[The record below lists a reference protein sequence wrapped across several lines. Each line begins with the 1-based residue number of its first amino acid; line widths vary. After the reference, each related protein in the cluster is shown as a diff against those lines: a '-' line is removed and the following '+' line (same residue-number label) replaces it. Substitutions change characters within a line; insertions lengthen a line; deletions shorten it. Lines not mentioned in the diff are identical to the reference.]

1 MLENKVIDLRFLNFN
16 INNSMILNVLENREN
31 FIFMHWFLFVI
42 SGLCDLIHDKN
53 LERPILFHTNVTED
67 FQRETFELLKPDFE
81 YIENVEN
88 YTIINRHGAPLVG
101 RCHVLDHYYH
111 FVRDSILVKNN
122 LEVTTPFRRIYISR
136 SKSHLLLCNQGLKR
150 RQMINES
157 ALMERLTQEGF
168 ECIYLEDYNLRDK
181 IKLFQESKIVVSPN
195 GGAFTM
201 CFFANKAST
210 MVFIRNP
217 GTTETQYSHICEVL
231 SIPIVYY
238 EKVRCKNENGNDTRG
253 EFLENFNMELTD
265 QDDLIHTIQPYL

>member
-1 MLENKVIDLRFLNFN
+1 
-16 INNSMILNVLENREN
+16 MILNVLENRGN
-31 FIFMHWFLFVI
+31 YIFMHWFLFVI
-42 SGLCDLIHDKN
+42 SGLCDLIHENVEK
-53 LERPILFHTNVTED
+53 PILFHTQITED
-67 FQRETFELLKPDFE
+67 YQRETIELLKPDFE
-81 YIENVEN
+81 YIENVEG
-88 YTIINRHGAPLVG
+88 YDIKTHHGAPLVG
-101 RCHVLDHYYH
+101 RCHVADHYYH
-111 FVRDSILVKNN
+111 FVRNAILVKNN
-122 LEVTTPFRRIYISR
+122 LEIITPFRRIYISR
-136 SKSHLLLCNQGLKR
+136 SKSHLLPCNQNLKR
-150 RQMINES
+150 RQIIDEYI
-157 ALMERLTQEGF
+157 LIERLKKEGF
-168 ECIYLEDYNLRDK
+168 ECIHLEDYNLRDK